1 MILKFCYLILGNDR
15 AIFTGHMIIQ
25 QDILSTLSPYY
36 DIMMYVD
43 CAGDDAVAQELESYL
58 KSHGFSAKAD
68 KSIIMVN
75 ENDIEHI
82 LVSFLKE
89 TNRLDHKIRKIDSEN
104 LLLSK
109 EVPLEDFGFFR
120 CEMCGYAVSSK
131 EELLVHRRAHG
142 IQLL

>member
-1 MILKFCYLILGNDR
+1 M
-15 AIFTGHMIIQ
+15 
-25 QDILSTLSPYY
+25 STMALYHN
-36 DIMMYVD
+36 IMTYVD

-58 KSHGFSAKAD
+58 KSHGFSAKVD
-68 KSIIMVN
+68 KSLIVVN
-75 ENDIEHI
+75 ENDIDHI
-82 LVSFLKE
+82 LVDFLKE
-89 TNRLDHKIRKIDSEN
+89 TNRLDHTIRKIDSEN

-120 CEMCGYAVSSK
+120 CEMCGYAVSSQ

>member
-1 MILKFCYLILGNDR
+1 M
-15 AIFTGHMIIQ
+15 T
-25 QDILSTLSPYY
+25 
-36 DIMMYVD
+36 YVD

-68 KSIIMVN
+68 KSMIVVN
-75 ENDIEHI
+75 ENDIDHV
-82 LVSFLKE
+82 LVNFLKE
-89 TNRLDHKIRKIDSEN
+89 TNRLDHTIRKIDSEN

-120 CEMCGYAVSSK
+120 CEMCGYAVSSQ